1 MANSEKINFEE
12 ILDIGNSI
20 RQVNDLADG
29 YMKLN
34 SVLTESLKVSQSVL
48 KTKQKEKVTAD
59 TIDSQTNAIKENT
72 EKREKLNN
80 VLTEQQKLEQK
91 LKDLKLDEAKAIAKL
106 KVQIDAQNKANKEE
120 ALGAKKILDAYQLK
134 SQKLNELRKQYK
146 AVAVEQ
152 GIGAK
157 ATKDLAIE
165 VQALD
170 KELKDIDASAG
181 QFNRNVGN
189 YENAINNA
197 IYGTG
202 EFGSTLQS
210 VKANLAEFKDI
221 FGAIKD
227 DLGNFKE
234 NFQQAN
240 GAINKSA
247 VAFKGLGNA
256 MKASGIGLLIIA
268 LAGLVTYFK
277 ATEEGGDALGKKM
290 AQLKAIG
297 SQLIQSLAKL
307 GSGLIGLFS
316 NLGKS
321 LTAFVAFNKLI
332 FLSLKL
338 GLQEVK
344 GLFKD
349 NSEAI
354 AETNKQ
360 IAEQN
365 KLIQEGIDTNYS
377 EELKKIAGAF
387 DGILDKSK
395 QVSEAQGKLFDE
407 QDAYEEK
414 LIGFTQIL
422 TKLTL
427 QEEKYATASNDTS
440 NSFKSRE
447 EAEKKLLAT
456 QIKRIGLQ
464 DKMAKTE
471 FDFALRDAEIQS
483 GISKEKIKQILL
495 NEELFASGKLE
506 GQSQGLLT
514 TEKLKGLNE
523 LYIKTLETQGEIDKV
538 KRESDIRE
546 RERLQ
551 KQLLIKTKIEQEQN
565 EIILAGY
572 KTIAD
577 SADNTFGVRGS
588 ALKEFQD
595 LNFKAYQEQIKL
607 INDLNGGV
615 IDSTKLLTLETATQ
629 IEEYINSLAIKGEKV
644 TKEVSDILLKYKK
657 NKEESAK
664 SEITLNKDIEK
675 SKQNR
680 LKSLQNIEADNL
692 NMRSSSL
699 QMAYDLEKNYYSKT
713 QKLDITKQ
721 KYFIKQLKQYSLEQI
736 EANRAVENQLAKSI
750 VNAEEREAKLLEIKK
765 KYDNQK
771 IKQEALTQKQIDDLQ
786 EANRI
791 KRIDVADKYIK
802 DVFSATNEEVAKQ
815 QNKLNE
821 TIGREI
827 EDRNKEVDRQRN
839 LASKGLANTLAFE
852 EKKLKEAELNKRLIE
867 DKAQERREAL
877 QLAESYY
884 QAYITRLK
892 EPNSDPLIA
901 SGKALTDTLIAKAI
915 GKTIAGA
922 FYEGTDE
929 NKNVAESL
937 GFGGASKRDGYLIK
951 ADGRERIFDPTDAEA
966 LGQYTNKEVVHMVSN
981 FNDGQQKKTVLINDN
996 SQVVSALNKV
1006 YQAIESKPVQ
1016 QVNVDSLGNIVEKLY
1031 QVNRTI
1037 KTTHRRRL

>member
-1 MANSEKINFEE
+1 MATSDKINFEE

-20 RQVNDLADG
+20 RQVNELADG
-29 YMKLN
+29 YTKLN
-34 SVLTESLKVSQSVL
+34 IVLTESLKVSQTVL
-48 KTKQKEKVTAD
+48 KTKQKEKVSAD
-59 TIDSQTNAIKENT
+59 NIDAQTDAINENA
-72 EKREKLNN
+72 EKRKKLNT
-80 VLTEQQKLEQK
+80 VLTEQQKLEAK
-91 LKDLKLDEAKAIAKL
+91 LLQLQSDEAKAIAKL

-134 SQKLNELRKQYK
+134 SKKLNDLRKEYK

-152 GIGAK
+152 GLGAK
-157 ATKDLAIE
+157 ATKDLALE
-165 VQALD
+165 VQKLD

-202 EFGSTLQS
+202 EFGSTVQS

-221 FGAIKD
+221 FRAIKE

-240 GAINKSA
+240 GAINKGA
-247 VAFKGLGNA
+247 VAFKGLGTA
-256 MKASGIGLLIIA
+256 MKATGILLVITA

-277 ATEEGGDALGKKM
+277 ATEEGGDALAEKM

-307 GSGLIGLFS
+307 GSGLVGLFG
-316 NLGKS
+316 NLAKS
-321 LTAFVAFNKLI
+321 FTAFVAFNKVLV
-332 FLSLKL
+332 LSLKL
-338 GLQEVK
+338 GFQEIK
-344 GLFKD
+344 GIFKD
-349 NSEAI
+349 NSKAI
-354 AETNKQ
+354 EETNKQ
-360 IAEQN
+360 LEEQN
-365 KLIQEGIDTNYS
+365 KLIQDGIDTNYS
-377 EELKKIAGAF
+377 EEIKKITGAF
-387 DGILDKSK
+387 DGFGDKVRKVTEEES
-395 QVSEAQGKLFDE
+395 KLFQL
-407 QDAYEEK
+407 QDAFEEK
-414 LIGFTQIL
+414 MIGFEQVL
-422 TKLTL
+422 AKLAL
-427 QEEKYATASNDTS
+427 QEEKYATASGDTS
-440 NSFKSRE
+440 DSFKDRK
-447 EAEKKLLAT
+447 EAENKLIAT
-456 QIKRIGLQ
+456 QIKRIGIQ
-464 DKMAKTE
+464 DKIAKTE
-471 FDFALRDAEIQS
+471 LDFALKQAEIDT
-483 GISKEKIKQILL
+483 GISKNKIKQMLL
-495 NEELFASGKLE
+495 NEELFASGKAE
-506 GQSQGLLT
+506 GQAQGLLT
-514 TEKLKGLNE
+514 TEKLKSLNE
-523 LYIKTLETQGEIDKV
+523 LYLKTVDTQGEIDKV
-538 KRESDIRE
+538 KRDSLIRE
-546 RERLQ
+546 RELLQ
-551 KQLLIKTKIEQEQN
+551 KQLLITTKIQQEQN
-565 EIILAGY
+565 EIILNGY
-572 KTIAD
+572 KSIAD
-577 SADNTFGVRGS
+577 SADNTFGVRGN
-588 ALKEFQD
+588 ALNEFQK
-595 LNFKAYQEQIKL
+595 LNIKSYEEQIKL

-615 IDSTKLLTLETATQ
+615 IDSTKLLTFETATQ
-629 IEEYINSLAIKGEKV
+629 IEEYIKTLGIKGEKV
-644 TKEVSDILLKYKK
+644 NKEVSDILLKYKK

-675 SKQNR
+675 SEQNR

-692 NMRSSSL
+692 NMRTSAL

-721 KYFIKQLKQYSLEQI
+721 EYFIKQLKQYSLEQI

-750 VNAEEREAKLLEIKK
+750 VNAEEREAKLLEIKT

-771 IKQEALTQKQIDDLQ
+771 IKQEAQTQKQIDDLQ

-802 DVFSATNEEVAKQ
+802 DVFTATNEEISKQ

-827 EDRNKEVDRQRN
+827 EDRNKEVERQRD
-839 LASKGLANTLAFE
+839 LASKGLANNLAFE

-867 DKAQERREAL
+867 DKAQQRREAL

-884 QAYITRLK
+884 QAYISRLK
-892 EPNSDPLIA
+892 EPNSNPLIA
-901 SGKALTDTLIAKAI
+901 SGKALTDTLVAKAI

-922 FYEGTDE
+922 FYEGTDD

-951 ADGRERIFDPTDAEA
+951 ADGRERIFDPTDSEA

-981 FNDGQQKKTVLINDN
+981 FNDGQQKKTVVINDN